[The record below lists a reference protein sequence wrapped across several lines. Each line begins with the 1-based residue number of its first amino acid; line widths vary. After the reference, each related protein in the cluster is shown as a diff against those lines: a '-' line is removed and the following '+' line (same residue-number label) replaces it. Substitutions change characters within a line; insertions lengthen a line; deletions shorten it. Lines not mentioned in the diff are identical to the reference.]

1 MENQPNNKQSE
12 TNKFF
17 NELKGLADDFQSL
30 RDEKERLRKHIDI
43 LLGENAILRERNRAL
58 LIRVDELKNAA
69 EAAAKVA
76 MAYMADTDTSISV
89 VASFDRMYD
98 VHDDKNS
105 IEKYIR
111 QQNDSRIP

>member
-1 MENQPNNKQSE
+1 MENPHNNMNEHKQSD

-30 RDEKERLRKHIDI
+30 RDEKKRLGQHIDM

-69 EAAAKVA
+69 ETAAKVA
-76 MAYMADTDTSISV
+76 MAYMADTDTSTSV

-98 VHDDKNS
+98 IHDDENS
-105 IEKYIR
+105 IEKYIKGI
-111 QQNDSRIP
+111 SK